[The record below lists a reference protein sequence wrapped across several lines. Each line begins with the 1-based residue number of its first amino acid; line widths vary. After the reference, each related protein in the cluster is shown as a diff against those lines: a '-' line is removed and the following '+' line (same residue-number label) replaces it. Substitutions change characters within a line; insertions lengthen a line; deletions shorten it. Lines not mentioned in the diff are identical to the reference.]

1 MATHAS
7 ILVWEIPGTEEPGGW
22 RWGVGLQSIGL
33 QWVRHDWACKHSH
46 FIDGETEETEVSGP
60 RHTARKCC
68 KPARVGALLHGS
80 SVRLLP
86 LLSVHPWLGLRE
98 SSGHSAAY
106 LSCGNCLVPGGHE
119 APREWNIH
127 SPDGESRG
135 AHLPCTVTH
144 RAFSLSGS
152 ECVSS
157 LAGQE
162 GWALETAGI
171 SKF

>member
-7 ILVWEIPGTEEPGGW
+7 ILAWEIPGTEEPGGG
-22 RWGVGLQSIGL
+22 GVGLQSIGL

-60 RHTARKCC
+60 RHTAKKCC
-68 KPARVGALLHGS
+68 KPAHVGALLHSS

-86 LLSVHPWLGLRE
+86 LLSVHPWLGSRE

-106 LSCGNCLVPGGHE
+106 LSCGNCPVPGGHE
-119 APREWNIH
+119 ALREWNIH

-135 AHLPCTVTH
+135 AHLHCTSWLTGL
-144 RAFSLSGS
+144 SLS
-152 ECVSS
+152 
-157 LAGQE
+157 LALSVFPHWQDKR
-162 GWALETAGI
+162 AGP
-171 SKF
+171 